1 LAKKIAVGK
10 EPVSCSAYVKA
21 RPSLHARDSAIST
34 STIPFDTNVDAL
46 KNVPPAS
53 QATVAT
59 ATMLEFFEVATSTLI
74 LAKPR

>member
-1 LAKKIAVGK
+1 ML
-10 EPVSCSAYVKA
+10 
-21 RPSLHARDSAIST
+21 RDSTISA
-34 STIPFDTNVDAL
+34 STIPFNTNVDAL

-59 ATMLEFFEVATSTLI
+59 ATMLEFFEDATSTLI